1 MNSPVAYALLALA
14 TGIGIPV
21 LAAINGALGQ
31 RLANPF
37 AAGAVLIWVGLIV
50 ALTVTLVSTRGDV
63 APIAG
68 RMPPLGWLY
77 AGGLFMAFY
86 ILSITWLVPRFGV
99 GNAVFFVLLGQ
110 IVMATVIDHFGL
122 LGAPRLPIGPIRAA
136 GVALMLVG
144 VFLARRPTA

>member
-1 MNSPVAYALLALA
+1 MNAPVAYALLALA

-37 AAGAVLIWVGLIV
+37 AAGAILIGVGLIV
-50 ALTVTLVSTRGDV
+50 AGIVTLVSTRGAV
-63 APIAG
+63 APVIE
-68 RMPPLGWLY
+68 RLPPFGWLY

-110 IVMATVIDHFGL
+110 IVAATVIDHFGL
-122 LGAPRLPIGPIRAA
+122 MGAPKLPVGAVRAA
-136 GVALMLVG
+136 GVALMLLG
-144 VFLARRPTA
+144 VLLARRPPV

>member
-1 MNSPVAYALLALA
+1 MGSPLSYALLALA

-37 AAGAVLIWVGLIV
+37 AAGAVLIAVGLLV
-50 ALTVTLVSTRGDV
+50 ALAVTLVSTRGAVLPV
-63 APIAG
+63 AA
-68 RMPPLGWLY
+68 RLPPFGWLY

-110 IVMATVIDHFGL
+110 IVAATVIDHFGL
-122 LGAPRLPIGPIRAA
+122 LGAPRLPVGWVRGS

-144 VFLARRPTA
+144 VLLARRPPL

>member
-1 MNSPVAYALLALA
+1 MNGPVGYALLALA

-37 AAGAVLIWVGLIV
+37 AAGAVLIAVGLVV
-50 ALTVTLVSTRGDV
+50 AVTVTLISTRGAV
-63 APIAG
+63 APLAL
-68 RMPPLGWLY
+68 RMPPPGWLY

-99 GNAVFFVLLGQ
+99 GNAVFFVLFGQ
-110 IVMATVIDHFGL
+110 IVAATVIDHLGL
-122 LGAPRLPIGPIRAA
+122 LGAPRLPIGWVRAS
-136 GVALMLVG
+136 GVALMLLG
-144 VFLARRPTA
+144 VLLARRPPV